1 MRYRCTGRP
10 ALFDTCPGRWDAGQ
24 SIIYGRR
31 EQVFTVTAAP
41 RVSVILPTFNE
52 RSALES
58 LDPRLRS
65 ALRPYTCEIL
75 VVDDG
80 SPDGTGQLVR
90 DLQRDGAYRLI
101 ERPTK
106 SGLATAVME
115 GFAAARGEI
124 VVVMDADGSHPPET
138 IPSLVEPVARGD
150 AEMVVASRHLP
161 GASAPGLAGFR
172 RWISSVASLLARP
185 LTRVSDP
192 MTGFFAVRR
201 DVLARA
207 RLAPAGYK
215 IGLEVLVK
223 CRPSPVAEVPFCFDH
238 RIAGTSKLGSGQ
250 IIGYLDHVVRLYL
263 SRLSPRMPRPVPRA
277 VHLFTIAAPEALYFS
292 RAAAAERVE
301 DRAESGERESRRT
314 GFADHQVLT
323 GEIEHEPGESAGYG
337 EREEAGGEE
346 SEGAF
351 VAGAPR
357 ADRVIAH

>member
-1 MRYRCTGRP
+1 M
-10 ALFDTCPGRWDAGQ
+10 
-24 SIIYGRR
+24 
-31 EQVFTVTAAP
+31 TADL

-65 ALRPYTCEIL
+65 ALAPYTSEIL

-80 SPDGTGQLVR
+80 SPDGTGELVR
-90 DLQRDGAYRLI
+90 TLGRDGLYRLI

-115 GFAAARGEI
+115 GFAAARGDI

-138 IPSLVEPVARGD
+138 IPSLVEPVARGR

-161 GASAPGLAGFR
+161 GASSPGLAGFR
-172 RWISSVASLLARP
+172 RWISSGASLLARP
-185 LTRVSDP
+185 LTPVSDP
-192 MTGFFAVRR
+192 MTGFFAVRK
-201 DVLARA
+201 DVVGRA
-207 RLAPAGYK
+207 TLAPSGYK

-223 CRPSPVAEVPFCFDH
+223 CRPSPVGEVPFCFDR

-250 IIGYLDHVVRLYL
+250 ILGYLDHVVRLYVF
-263 SRLSPRMPRPVPRA
+263 RLFPRVLQPMPAPM
-277 VHLFTIAAPEALYFS
+277 HLFSIAAPEALYGS
-292 RAAAAERVE
+292 RAAAAQGVE
-301 DRAESGERESRRT
+301 DRAEPGEREAGRAR
-314 GFADHQVLT
+314 FADHEVLAS
-323 GEIEHEPGESAGYG
+323 EVEHEPGEPARYG
-337 EREEAGGEE
+337 EGEETGGEE

-351 VAGAPR
+351 AAGAPR